1 MQSPVQTY
9 DFRPGEAPLLM
20 SVPHLATDIPAEI
33 ATRMTAAGRAVA
45 DTDWHLDRLYD
56 FAGDLGAA
64 VLTPRYSRYVVDLN
78 RDPEGRAL
86 YPGADNTGLVPTTS
100 FAEEPLYR
108 AGAEPDDDE
117 ITARRTDYWRPYHD
131 RLAAALTEMR
141 ARHGAIVLFDCHSIK
156 SRAPRFFEGRLPDLN
171 LGTAEGASCAAD
183 LRARLIAALSG
194 EAGYSLAVD
203 GRFKGGY
210 ITRHYGRPA
219 DGVHAFQ
226 MELALASYMEEAP
239 PFAFREDLAARLRP
253 LLRRMLEA
261 ARDWAAA
268 R

>member
-1 MQSPVQTY
+1 VQTPMETC

-20 SVPHLATDIPAEI
+20 SVPHLATDIPAEM
-33 ATRMTAAGRAVA
+33 AARMTAAGRAVA

-56 FAGDLGAA
+56 FAADLGAA
-64 VLTPRYSRYVVDLN
+64 ILTPRYSRTVIDLN
-78 RDPEGRAL
+78 RDPDGRAL
-86 YPGADNTGLVPTTS
+86 YPGADNTGLVPSTP
-100 FAEEPLYR
+100 FAEEPIYR
-108 AGAEPDDDE
+108 AGAEPDADE
-117 ITARRTDYWRPYHD
+117 IAARRAAYWRPYHH
-131 RLAAALTEMR
+131 RLAAALAEMR
-141 ARHGAIVLFDCHSIK
+141 ARHGTVVLFDCHSIK
-156 SRAPRFFEGRLPDLN
+156 SRVPRFFDGRLPDLN
-171 LGTAEGASCAAD
+171 LGTAEGKACAPE
-183 LRARLIAALSG
+183 LRTRLIAALSG
-194 EAGYSLAVD
+194 DTGYTLAVD

-210 ITRHYGRPA
+210 ITRHYGRPK

-226 MELALASYMEEAP
+226 MELALAGYMEEEA